1 MTRDE
6 LRDLITNAKK
16 LIPKLEKAWKYFEN
30 EEIINLTETKQ
41 LPCDSCED
49 RKIFERSNKE
59 KKDGI

>member
-6 LRDLITNAKK
+6 FRDLIVNDKK
-16 LIPKLEKAWKYFEN
+16 LIPKLEKAWKYFED

-41 LPCDSCED
+41 LLCDGCED

-59 KKDGI
+59 KEDGL